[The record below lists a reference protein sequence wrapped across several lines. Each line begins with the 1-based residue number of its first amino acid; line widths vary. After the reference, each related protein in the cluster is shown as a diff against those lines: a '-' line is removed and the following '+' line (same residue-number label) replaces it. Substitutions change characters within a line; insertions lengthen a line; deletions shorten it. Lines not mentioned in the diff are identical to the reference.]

1 MRIQVTEETHNRVV
15 WEVNTFLARIEIGL
29 LAGMAVCLALLII
42 LPPPGLWGWLV
53 IAIVFMGAPTAAI
66 LLALTTPLREQGL
79 VERSPEGGVV
89 RFEQRWILPRK
100 PVVWELSLEDIA
112 GFSVEQQTFAETSAR
127 ARTLA
132 RLWVLLP
139 PEDDEQQP
147 RMPLTNWLEVNVTQ
161 ALGQSV
167 THVARCPLL
176 PFPAAGF

>member
-15 WEVNTFLARIEIGL
+15 WEANTFLARIEIGL
-29 LAGMAVCLALLII
+29 LAGIVVCLALLII
-42 LPPPGLWGWLV
+42 LPPPGLVGWLI
-53 IAIVFMGAPTAAI
+53 IAIVFMGAPTIAI

-89 RFEQRWILPRK
+89 RFEQRWILQRK
-100 PVVWELSLEDIA
+100 PVVWELSLEGIA

-132 RLWVLLP
+132 RLWVFLP
-139 PEDDEQQP
+139 PEGDEQQP
-147 RMPLTNWLEVNVTQ
+147 RMPLTNWLEVNVVQ

-167 THVARCPLL
+167 THVARRPLL
-176 PFPAAGF
+176 PFPVGQG